1 MQQKREARG
10 PGELCRREPCRH
22 TRADDAAGEG
32 RKGCPRATREGASRG
47 ARAGHGSR
55 SGAGCLMG
63 QRRAPRN
70 RPQAES

>member
-1 MQQKREARG
+1 MQQKREPRG

-32 RKGCPRATREGASRG
+32 RAIARGATREGASRG

-55 SGAGCLMG
+55 SGAGCWMG